1 LAHCVKAVIA
11 AFRLPS
17 TFFSSSLPKG
27 DFIMRKFTERLSSGL
42 RAALIAVTALAGVGL
57 SAAAFMSPAYADSG
71 TIRFTVLKGG
81 WFVGASGGSG
91 SFTFHGRTYPISVG
105 GISAG
110 LVFGASETR
119 FRGVVTN
126 IRRASDVAGV
136 YGAVGA
142 GGALG
147 AGAQVIRL
155 RNEKGAIL
163 EMSGRQIGL
172 QVNAD
177 LSGLSISLR

>member
-1 LAHCVKAVIA
+1 
-11 AFRLPS
+11 
-17 TFFSSSLPKG
+17 
-27 DFIMRKFTERLSSGL
+27 MRKFTKRLSSGL
-42 RAALIAVTALAGVGL
+42 RAALIALTALAGVGL
-57 SAAAFMSPAYADSG
+57 TSAFTSPAFADSG
-71 TIRFTVLKGG
+71 SIRFTVLKGG
-81 WFVGASGGSG
+81 WFIGASGGSG
-91 SFTFHGRTYPISVG
+91 SLTFRGKTYPVSVG

-119 FRGVVTN
+119 FRGTVRN
-126 IRRASDVAGV
+126 INNASDVAGV

-142 GGALG
+142 GGAVG
-147 AGAQVIRL
+147 RGAQIIRL

-163 EMSGRQIGL
+163 ELSGRQVGL